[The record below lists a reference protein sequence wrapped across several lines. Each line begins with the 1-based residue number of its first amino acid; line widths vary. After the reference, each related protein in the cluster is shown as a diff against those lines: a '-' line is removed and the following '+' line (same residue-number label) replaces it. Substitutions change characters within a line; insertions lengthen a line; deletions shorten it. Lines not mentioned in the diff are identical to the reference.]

1 MESQKTLEE
10 ILTTEKRSPAAP
22 LTRRRKER
30 QTAENEMFVPVP
42 RVKMVRDTSLRVK
55 FDAPPVTTPDKAL
68 AIFREYFKD
77 VDREIAAILTM
88 DVKCQ
93 YINIWTIAMG
103 GIDHVHV
110 DPAEVFKRV
119 LATDNAHSFIMC
131 HNHPSGNPEPADEDL
146 ALMSELKQIGKM
158 LNRPLRDFLIL
169 GDGTE
174 TYYSHKEVTY
184 DL

>member
-1 MESQKTLEE
+1 MEKTLEQ
-10 ILTTEKRSPAAP
+10 ILKAVPNSPNEP
-22 LTRRRKER
+22 NRRMKER
-30 QTAENEMFVPVP
+30 RNAVNELFIPAP
-42 RVKMVRDTSLRVK
+42 RLKMVRDTSIRVK
-55 FDAPPVTTPDKAL
+55 LDRPPVTTPDKAL

-77 VDREIAAILTM
+77 VDREIAALLTM
-88 DVKCQ
+88 DAKCQ

-110 DPAEVFKRV
+110 DPAEIFKRV

-131 HNHPSGNPEPADEDL
+131 HNHPSGNPEPSDDDL
-146 ALMSELKQIGKM
+146 ALLTELRQIGKL

-169 GDGTE
+169 GDGTDAF
-174 TYYSHKEVTY
+174 YSHKAVTY